1 MGDRLLNLSWSR
13 DFLYQNW
20 WQHCCRNFGKT
31 PSLATMFTASC
42 HITIALW
49 TQTYNPWS
57 HLQLVF
63 ELSQVLAAWNGC
75 LSRAQGVDERA
86 RTNVQHAKI
95 LQQEDTLPV
104 EVDPNFGRG
113 AYGLKDIPLTGEF
126 PNKSDE
132 RTINIYI
139 SSPASKRRWIITVS
153 SSWYRPWNAWHLHW
167 MRPNVIQTT
176 WPIRLD
182 WSRDIGRFY
191 TTDALSV

>member
-31 PSLATMFTASC
+31 PSLAAMFTTSC

-49 TQTYNPWS
+49 TQTYNLWS

-63 ELSQVLAAWNGC
+63 ELSQVLAAWKGC